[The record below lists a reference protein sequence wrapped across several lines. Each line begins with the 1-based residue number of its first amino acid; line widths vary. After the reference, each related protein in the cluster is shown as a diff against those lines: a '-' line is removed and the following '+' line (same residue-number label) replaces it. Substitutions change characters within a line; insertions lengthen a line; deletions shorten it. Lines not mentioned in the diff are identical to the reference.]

1 MTLTD
6 PLYVMI
12 VALVAALGWVVAEFR
27 GRKAP
32 LRIACGI
39 ATVALLG
46 LFHVLVSGRLRAEI
60 TMHQA
65 ALKSIEGHIE
75 SGDTEEVSRAI
86 RIHDEELEATG
97 DSFLAAESLLHE
109 LGRMWN

>member
-1 MTLTD
+1 LGSTT
-6 PLYVMI
+6 
-12 VALVAALGWVVAEFR
+12 GWVVVEFR

-32 LRIACGI
+32 LRIAFGI

-60 TMHQA
+60 SMRQV
-65 ALKSIEGHIE
+65 ALKTIEAHIE
-75 SGDTEEVSRAI
+75 SDDPEEVSRAI
-86 RIHDEELEATG
+86 RVHDQELEATG
-97 DSFLAAESLLHE
+97 DSFMAAESLLHE